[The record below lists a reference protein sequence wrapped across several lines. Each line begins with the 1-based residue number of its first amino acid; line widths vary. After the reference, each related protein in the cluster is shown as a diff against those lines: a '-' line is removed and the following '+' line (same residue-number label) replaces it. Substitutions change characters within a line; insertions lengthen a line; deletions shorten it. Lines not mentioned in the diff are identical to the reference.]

1 MAATWWFHEDGFT
14 EFCTTPG
21 ERDDEAGMYSDG
33 SNGLP
38 YVHTVQGGEAES
50 ERERLRG
57 REREAESEEAEMASR
72 DCGVD
77 VSSVQK
83 LRESRREM
91 VMTNRAAL

>member
-1 MAATWWFHEDGFT
+1 MKTVSRSFVQHLVKE
-14 EFCTTPG
+14 TTKLACIAMVAMVFLTFIRYRG
-21 ERDDEAGMYSDG
+21 
-33 SNGLP
+33 
-38 YVHTVQGGEAES
+38 
-50 ERERLRG
+50 RG
-57 REREAESEEAEMASR
+57 REREGEIERQRARGREREAEMASR